1 MEHIL
6 YWLWLT
12 TKYGISPSKIEVL
25 LEHFKTIEK
34 IYFSKNFNNIY
45 GLNDKIKS
53 SLTDKDL
60 SKAEKILEQTA
71 KLNQKILVYDN
82 ENYPNI
88 LKNIS
93 SPPYVLYAQGKVLE
107 LDKVLTIGVVG
118 TRNSSEYGRVV
129 TDRICRELAQ
139 YGAVTVGGLA
149 RGIDTVGAWATLNA
163 GGVAVGVV
171 GSGLDIVYPSEN
183 VELVKAITEKGCII
197 SEYAPGTP
205 PIRNHFPARN
215 RIIAGLSR
223 GILVT
228 EAPEKSGALITAKY
242 ALENDRDVFAIPR
255 NITDTN
261 FLGTNKIIQQGAKLI
276 NGAKD
281 IINEYPY
288 AEKVVPKTVKSDAV
302 RQVKNNEINQLS
314 QKTVDDSKY
323 SKLNEFEKQIIDL
336 LKKSDMQIDEI
347 SRETNKPVSEI
358 NTKLIMLEVKGLIKK
373 LPGSK
378 YQLKL

>member
-12 TKYGISPSKIEVL
+12 TKYGISPSKINVL
-25 LEHFKTIEK
+25 LEYFKTVEE
-34 IYFSKNFNNIY
+34 IYFSKNFNNIH

-53 SLTDKDL
+53 SLADKDL

-93 SPPYVLYAQGKVLE
+93 SPPYVLYVQGKVLE

-242 ALENDRDVFAIPR
+242 ALENDRDVFAVPR

-276 NGAKD
+276 NGATD

-288 AEKVVPKTVKSDAV
+288 AEKVAPKTVKNS
-302 RQVKNNEINQLS
+302 NTNPPI
-314 QKTVDDSKY
+314 QKTVDESKY
-323 SKLNEFEKQIIDL
+323 SKLNEFEKQIIDI
-336 LKKSDMQIDEI
+336 LKKSDMQIDEL
-347 SRETNKPVSEI
+347 SREMKRNVSEI
-358 NTKLIMLEVKGLIKK
+358 NTKLIMLEVKGLVKK

>member
-12 TKYGISPSKIEVL
+12 TKYGVTPSKIKVL
-25 LEHFKTIEK
+25 LEYFKTVEE

-45 GLNDKIKS
+45 GLSDKIKS
-53 SLTDKDL
+53 SLADKDL

-71 KLNQKILVYDN
+71 KLNQKILVYDS
-82 ENYPNI
+82 ESYPQI

-93 SPPYVLYAQGKVLE
+93 SPPYVLYVQGKVLE

-149 RGIDTVGAWATLNA
+149 RGIDTVGAWATLDV
-163 GGVAVGVV
+163 GGV
-171 GSGLDIVYPSEN
+171 DIVYPSEN

-205 PIRNHFPARN
+205 PVRNHFPARN

-242 ALENDRDVFAIPR
+242 ALENDRDVFAVPR

-261 FLGTNKIIQQGAKLI
+261 SLGTNKIIQQGAKLI
-276 NGAKD
+276 NGAAD
-281 IINEYPY
+281 IISEYPY
-288 AEKVVPKTVKSDAV
+288 AEKVIPKKVKS
-302 RQVKNNEINQLS
+302 EPI

-323 SKLNEFEKQIIDL
+323 SKLNEFEKQIIDI
-336 LKKSDMQIDEI
+336 LKKSDMQIDEL
-347 SRETNKPVSEI
+347 SRELKRNVSEI
-358 NTKLIMLEVKGLIKK
+358 NTKLIMLEVKGLVKK

>member
-12 TKYGISPSKIEVL
+12 TKYGVTPSKIKVL
-25 LEHFKTIEK
+25 LEYFKTVEE

-45 GLNDKIKS
+45 GLSDKIKS
-53 SLTDKDL
+53 SLADKDL

-71 KLNQKILVYDN
+71 KLNQKILVYDS
-82 ENYPNI
+82 ESYPQI

-93 SPPYVLYAQGKVLE
+93 SPPYVLYVQGKVLE

-139 YGAVTVGGLA
+139 YGAVTVGG
-149 RGIDTVGAWATLNA
+149 
-163 GGVAVGVV
+163 VAVGVV

-205 PIRNHFPARN
+205 PVRNHFPARN

-242 ALENDRDVFAIPR
+242 ALENDRDVFAVPR

-261 FLGTNKIIQQGAKLI
+261 SLGTNKIIQQGAKLI
-276 NGAKD
+276 NGAAD
-281 IINEYPY
+281 IISEYPY
-288 AEKVVPKTVKSDAV
+288 AEKVIPKKVKS
-302 RQVKNNEINQLS
+302 EPI

-323 SKLNEFEKQIIDL
+323 SKLNEFEKQIIDI
-336 LKKSDMQIDEI
+336 LKKSDMQIDEL
-347 SRETNKPVSEI
+347 SRELKRNVSEI
-358 NTKLIMLEVKGLIKK
+358 NTKLIMLEVKGLVKK

>member
-12 TKYGISPSKIEVL
+12 TKYGVTPSKIKVL
-25 LEHFKTIEK
+25 LEYFKTVEE

-45 GLNDKIKS
+45 GLSDKIKS
-53 SLTDKDL
+53 SLADKDL

-71 KLNQKILVYDN
+71 KLNQKILVYDS
-82 ENYPNI
+82 ESYPQI

-93 SPPYVLYAQGKVLE
+93 SPPYVLYIQGKVLE

-139 YGAVTVGGLA
+139 YGVVTVGGLA
-149 RGIDTVGAWATLNA
+149 RGIDTVGAWATLDV

-242 ALENDRDVFAIPR
+242 ALENDRDVFAVPR

-276 NGAKD
+276 NGAAD
-281 IINEYPY
+281 IISEYPY
-288 AEKVVPKTVKSDAV
+288 AEKVIPKKVKS
-302 RQVKNNEINQLS
+302 EPI

-323 SKLNEFEKQIIDL
+323 SKLNEFEKQIIDI
-336 LKKSDMQIDEI
+336 LKKSDMQIDEL
-347 SRETNKPVSEI
+347 SRELKRNVSEI
-358 NTKLIMLEVKGLIKK
+358 NTKLIMLEVKGLVKK

>member
-12 TKYGISPSKIEVL
+12 TKYGVTPSKIKVL
-25 LEHFKTIEK
+25 LEYFKTVEE

-45 GLNDKIKS
+45 GLSDKIKS
-53 SLTDKDL
+53 SLADKDL

-71 KLNQKILVYDN
+71 KLNQKILVYDS
-82 ENYPNI
+82 ESYPQI

-93 SPPYVLYAQGKVLE
+93 SPPYVLYVQGKVLE

-139 YGAVTVGGLA
+139 YGVVTVGGLA
-149 RGIDTVGAWATLNA
+149 RGI
-163 GGVAVGVV
+163 V

-205 PIRNHFPARN
+205 PVRNHFPARN

-242 ALENDRDVFAIPR
+242 ALENDRDVFAVPR

-261 FLGTNKIIQQGAKLI
+261 SLGTNKIIQQGAKLI
-276 NGAKD
+276 NGAAD
-281 IINEYPY
+281 IISEYPY
-288 AEKVVPKTVKSDAV
+288 AEKVIPKKVKS
-302 RQVKNNEINQLS
+302 EPI

-323 SKLNEFEKQIIDL
+323 SKLNEFEKQIIDI

-347 SRETNKPVSEI
+347 SRELKRNVSEI
-358 NTKLIMLEVKGLIKK
+358 NTKLIMLEVKGLVKK

>member
-12 TKYGISPSKIEVL
+12 TKYGVTPSKIKVL
-25 LEHFKTIEK
+25 LEYFKTVEE

-45 GLNDKIKS
+45 GLSDKIKS
-53 SLTDKDL
+53 SLADKDL

-71 KLNQKILVYDN
+71 KLNQKILVYDS
-82 ENYPNI
+82 ESYPQI

-93 SPPYVLYAQGKVLE
+93 SPPYVLYVQGKVLE

-149 RGIDTVGAWATLNA
+149 RGIDTVGAWATLDV
-163 GGVAVGVV
+163 GGEAVGVV
-171 GSGLDIVYPSEN
+171 GSGLDIV
-183 VELVKAITEKGCII
+183 
-197 SEYAPGTP
+197 
-205 PIRNHFPARN
+205 FPARN

-242 ALENDRDVFAIPR
+242 ALENDRDVFAVPR

-261 FLGTNKIIQQGAKLI
+261 SLGTNKIIQQGAKLI
-276 NGAKD
+276 NGAAD
-281 IINEYPY
+281 IISEYPY
-288 AEKVVPKTVKSDAV
+288 AEKVIPKKVKS
-302 RQVKNNEINQLS
+302 EPI

-323 SKLNEFEKQIIDL
+323 SKLNEFEKQIIDI
-336 LKKSDMQIDEI
+336 LKKSDMQIDEL
-347 SRETNKPVSEI
+347 SRELKRNVSEI
-358 NTKLIMLEVKGLIKK
+358 NTKLIMLEVKGLVKK

>member
-12 TKYGISPSKIEVL
+12 TKYGVTPSKIKVL
-25 LEHFKTIEK
+25 LEYFKTVEE

-45 GLNDKIKS
+45 GLSDKIKS
-53 SLTDKDL
+53 SLADKDL

-71 KLNQKILVYDN
+71 KLNQKILVYDS
-82 ENYPNI
+82 ESYPQI

-93 SPPYVLYAQGKVLE
+93 SPPYVLYVQGKVLE

-149 RGIDTVGAWATLNA
+149 RGIDTVG
-163 GGVAVGVV
+163 VAVGVV

-205 PIRNHFPARN
+205 PVRNHFPARN

-242 ALENDRDVFAIPR
+242 ALENDRDVFAVPR

-261 FLGTNKIIQQGAKLI
+261 SLGTNKIIQQGAKLI
-276 NGAKD
+276 NGAAD
-281 IINEYPY
+281 IISEYPY
-288 AEKVVPKTVKSDAV
+288 AEKVIPKKVKS
-302 RQVKNNEINQLS
+302 EPI

-323 SKLNEFEKQIIDL
+323 SKLNEFEKQIIDI
-336 LKKSDMQIDEI
+336 LKKSDMQIDEL
-347 SRETNKPVSEI
+347 SRELKRNVSEI
-358 NTKLIMLEVKGLIKK
+358 NTKLIMLEVKGLVKK

>member
-12 TKYGISPSKIEVL
+12 TKYGVTPSKIKVL
-25 LEHFKTIEK
+25 LEYFKTVEE

-45 GLNDKIKS
+45 GLSDKIKS
-53 SLTDKDL
+53 SLADKDL

-71 KLNQKILVYDN
+71 KLNQKILVYDS
-82 ENYPNI
+82 ESYPQI

-93 SPPYVLYAQGKVLE
+93 SPPYVLYVQGKVLE

-149 RGIDTVGAWATLNA
+149 RGIDTVGAWATLDV
-163 GGVAVGVV
+163 GG
-171 GSGLDIVYPSEN
+171 GLDIVYPSEN

-205 PIRNHFPARN
+205 PVRNHFPARN

-242 ALENDRDVFAIPR
+242 ALENDRDVFAVPR

-261 FLGTNKIIQQGAKLI
+261 SLGTNKIIQQGAKLI
-276 NGAKD
+276 NGAAD
-281 IINEYPY
+281 IISEYPY
-288 AEKVVPKTVKSDAV
+288 AEKVIPKKVKS
-302 RQVKNNEINQLS
+302 EPI

-323 SKLNEFEKQIIDL
+323 SKLNEFEKQIIDI

-347 SRETNKPVSEI
+347 SRELKRNVSEI
-358 NTKLIMLEVKGLIKK
+358 NTKLIMLEVKGLVKK

>member
-12 TKYGISPSKIEVL
+12 TKYGVTPSKIKVL
-25 LEHFKTIEK
+25 LEYFKTVEE

-45 GLNDKIKS
+45 GLSDKIKS
-53 SLTDKDL
+53 SLADKDL

-71 KLNQKILVYDN
+71 KLNQKILVYDS
-82 ENYPNI
+82 ESYPQI

-93 SPPYVLYAQGKVLE
+93 SPPYVLYVQGKVLE

-139 YGAVTVGGLA
+139 YGVVT
-149 RGIDTVGAWATLNA
+149 
-163 GGVAVGVV
+163 VGVV

-205 PIRNHFPARN
+205 PVRNHFPARN

-242 ALENDRDVFAIPR
+242 ALENDRDVFAVPR

-261 FLGTNKIIQQGAKLI
+261 SLGTNKIIQQGAKLI
-276 NGAKD
+276 NGAAD
-281 IINEYPY
+281 IISEYPY
-288 AEKVVPKTVKSDAV
+288 AEKVIPKKVKS
-302 RQVKNNEINQLS
+302 EPI

-323 SKLNEFEKQIIDL
+323 SKLNEFEKQIIDI
-336 LKKSDMQIDEI
+336 LKKSDMQIDEL
-347 SRETNKPVSEI
+347 SRELKRNVSEI
-358 NTKLIMLEVKGLIKK
+358 NTKLIMLEVKGLVKK

>member
-12 TKYGISPSKIEVL
+12 TKYGVTPSKIKVL
-25 LEHFKTIEK
+25 LEYFKTVEE

-45 GLNDKIKS
+45 GLSDKIKS
-53 SLTDKDL
+53 SLADKDL

-71 KLNQKILVYDN
+71 KLNQKILVYDS
-82 ENYPNI
+82 ESYPQI

-93 SPPYVLYAQGKVLE
+93 SPPYVLYVQGKVLE

-139 YGAVTVGGLA
+139 YGAVTIGGLA
-149 RGIDTVGAWATLNA
+149 RGIDTVGAWATLDV

-171 GSGLDIVYPSEN
+171 GNGLDIVYPSEN

-205 PIRNHFPARN
+205 PVRNHFPARN

-242 ALENDRDVFAIPR
+242 ALENDRDVFAVPR
-255 NITDTN
+255 NITDTKIP
-261 FLGTNKIIQQGAKLI
+261 FLELSLHTLKIKVMLRTFYRKYLPNCTVIRKLSKQTN
-276 NGAKD
+276 
-281 IINEYPY
+281 
-288 AEKVVPKTVKSDAV
+288 TKSDGLLGFPLTY
-302 RQVKNNEINQLS
+302 RRIILNLFGIRKEI
-314 QKTVDDSKY
+314 Y
-323 SKLNEFEKQIIDL
+323 
-336 LKKSDMQIDEI
+336 
-347 SRETNKPVSEI
+347 
-358 NTKLIMLEVKGLIKK
+358 LIMRF
-373 LPGSK
+373 
-378 YQLKL
+378 LKPATFHIQTITRGMSCWKWF

>member
-12 TKYGISPSKIEVL
+12 TKYGISPSKIKVL
-25 LEHFKTIEK
+25 LEYFKTVEE

-53 SLTDKDL
+53 SLADKDL

-93 SPPYVLYAQGKVLE
+93 SPPYVLYVQGKVLE

-139 YGAVTVGGLA
+139 YGAVTIGGLA

-242 ALENDRDVFAIPR
+242 ALENDRDVFAVPR

-276 NGAKD
+276 NGAMD

-288 AEKVVPKTVKSDAV
+288 AEKVAPKSVKSEPL
-302 RQVKNNEINQLS
+302 QTVKNNNTNPPI
-314 QKTVDDSKY
+314 QKTVDESKY
-323 SKLNEFEKQIIDL
+323 SKLNEFEKQIIDI
-336 LKKSDMQIDEI
+336 LKKSDMQIDEL
-347 SRETNKPVSEI
+347 SREMKRNVSEI
-358 NTKLIMLEVKGLIKK
+358 NTKLIMLEVKGLVKK

>member
-12 TKYGISPSKIEVL
+12 TKYGVTPSKIKVL
-25 LEHFKTIEK
+25 LEYFKTVEE

-45 GLNDKIKS
+45 GLSDKIKS
-53 SLTDKDL
+53 SLADKDL

-71 KLNQKILVYDN
+71 KLNQKILVYDS
-82 ENYPNI
+82 ESYPQI

-93 SPPYVLYAQGKVLE
+93 SPPYVLYVQGKVLE

-139 YGAVTVGGLA
+139 YGVVTVGGLA
-149 RGIDTVGAWATLNA
+149 RGIDTVGAWATLDV

-205 PIRNHFPARN
+205 PVRNHFPARN

-228 EAPEKSGALITAKY
+228 EAPEKSGAL
-242 ALENDRDVFAIPR
+242 PR

-261 FLGTNKIIQQGAKLI
+261 SLGTNKIIQQGAKLI
-276 NGAKD
+276 NGAAD
-281 IINEYPY
+281 IISEYPY
-288 AEKVVPKTVKSDAV
+288 AEKVIPKKVKS
-302 RQVKNNEINQLS
+302 EPI

-323 SKLNEFEKQIIDL
+323 SKLNEFEKQIIDI

-347 SRETNKPVSEI
+347 SRELKRNVSEI
-358 NTKLIMLEVKGLIKK
+358 NTKLIMLEVKGLVKK

>member
-1 MEHIL
+1 MYI
-6 YWLWLT
+6 
-12 TKYGISPSKIEVL
+12 
-25 LEHFKTIEK
+25 
-34 IYFSKNFNNIY
+34 
-45 GLNDKIKS
+45 
-53 SLTDKDL
+53 
-60 SKAEKILEQTA
+60 
-71 KLNQKILVYDN
+71 
-82 ENYPNI
+82 
-88 LKNIS
+88 
-93 SPPYVLYAQGKVLE
+93 QGKVLE

-149 RGIDTVGAWATLNA
+149 RGIDTVGAWATLDV

-205 PIRNHFPARN
+205 PVRNHFPARN

-242 ALENDRDVFAIPR
+242 ALENDRDVFAVPR

-276 NGAKD
+276 NGAAD
-281 IINEYPY
+281 IISEYPY
-288 AEKVVPKTVKSDAV
+288 AEKVIPKKVKS
-302 RQVKNNEINQLS
+302 EPI

-323 SKLNEFEKQIIDL
+323 SKLNEFEKQIIDI
-336 LKKSDMQIDEI
+336 LKKSDMQIDEL
-347 SRETNKPVSEI
+347 SRELKRNVSEI
-358 NTKLIMLEVKGLIKK
+358 NTKLIMLEVKGLVKK

>member
-12 TKYGISPSKIEVL
+12 TKYGVTPSKIKVL
-25 LEHFKTIEK
+25 LEYFKTVEE

-45 GLNDKIKS
+45 GLSDKIKS
-53 SLTDKDL
+53 SLADKDL

-71 KLNQKILVYDN
+71 KLNQKILVYDS
-82 ENYPNI
+82 ESYPQI

-93 SPPYVLYAQGKVLE
+93 SPPYVLYVQGKVLE

-149 RGIDTVGAWATLNA
+149 RGIDTVGAWATLDV

-205 PIRNHFPARN
+205 PVRNHFPARN

-242 ALENDRDVFAIPR
+242 ALENDRDVFAVPR

-261 FLGTNKIIQQGAKLI
+261 SLGTNKLI
-276 NGAKD
+276 NGAAD
-281 IINEYPY
+281 IISEYPY
-288 AEKVVPKTVKSDAV
+288 AEKVIPKKVKS
-302 RQVKNNEINQLS
+302 EPI

-323 SKLNEFEKQIIDL
+323 SKLNEFEKQIIDI
-336 LKKSDMQIDEI
+336 LKKSDMQIDEL
-347 SRETNKPVSEI
+347 SRELKRNVSEI
-358 NTKLIMLEVKGLIKK
+358 NTKLIMLEVKGLVKK

>member
-12 TKYGISPSKIEVL
+12 TKYGVTPSKIKVL
-25 LEHFKTIEK
+25 LEYFKTVEE
-34 IYFSKNFNNIY
+34 IYFSKNLNNIY
-45 GLNDKIKS
+45 GLSDKIKS
-53 SLTDKDL
+53 SLADKDL
-60 SKAEKILEQTA
+60 SKSEKILEQTA
-71 KLNQKILVYDN
+71 KLNQKILVYDS
-82 ENYPNI
+82 ESYPQI

-93 SPPYVLYAQGKVLE
+93 SPPYVLYVQGKVLE

-149 RGIDTVGAWATLNA
+149 
-163 GGVAVGVV
+163 VGVV

-205 PIRNHFPARN
+205 PVRNHFPARN

-242 ALENDRDVFAIPR
+242 ALENDRDVFAVPR

-261 FLGTNKIIQQGAKLI
+261 SLGTNKIIQQGAKLI
-276 NGAKD
+276 NGAAD
-281 IINEYPY
+281 IISEYPY
-288 AEKVVPKTVKSDAV
+288 AEKVIPKKVKS
-302 RQVKNNEINQLS
+302 EPI

-323 SKLNEFEKQIIDL
+323 SKLNEFEKQIIDI
-336 LKKSDMQIDEI
+336 LKKSDMQIDEL
-347 SRETNKPVSEI
+347 SRELKRNVSEI
-358 NTKLIMLEVKGLIKK
+358 NTKLIMLEVKGLVKK

>member
-12 TKYGISPSKIEVL
+12 TKYGVTPSKIKVL
-25 LEHFKTIEK
+25 LEYFKTVEE

-45 GLNDKIKS
+45 GLSDKIKS
-53 SLTDKDL
+53 SLADKDL

-71 KLNQKILVYDN
+71 KLNQKILVYDS
-82 ENYPNI
+82 ESYPQI

-93 SPPYVLYAQGKVLE
+93 SPPYVLYVQGKVLE

-149 RGIDTVGAWATLNA
+149 
-163 GGVAVGVV
+163 VGVV

-205 PIRNHFPARN
+205 PVRNHFPARN

-242 ALENDRDVFAIPR
+242 ALENDRDVFAVPR

-276 NGAKD
+276 NGAAD
-281 IINEYPY
+281 IISEYPY
-288 AEKVVPKTVKSDAV
+288 AEKVIPKKVKS
-302 RQVKNNEINQLS
+302 EPI

-323 SKLNEFEKQIIDL
+323 SKLNEFEKQIIDI
-336 LKKSDMQIDEI
+336 LKKSDMQIDEL
-347 SRETNKPVSEI
+347 SRELKRNVSEI
-358 NTKLIMLEVKGLIKK
+358 NTKLIMLEVKGLVKK

>member
-12 TKYGISPSKIEVL
+12 TKYGVTPSKIKVL
-25 LEHFKTIEK
+25 LEYFKTVEE

-45 GLNDKIKS
+45 GLSDKIKS
-53 SLTDKDL
+53 SLADKDL

-71 KLNQKILVYDN
+71 KLNQKILVYDS
-82 ENYPNI
+82 ESYPQI

-93 SPPYVLYAQGKVLE
+93 SPPYVLLE

-149 RGIDTVGAWATLNA
+149 RGIDTVGAWATLDV

-205 PIRNHFPARN
+205 PVRNHFPARN

-242 ALENDRDVFAIPR
+242 ALENDRDVFAVPR

-261 FLGTNKIIQQGAKLI
+261 SLGTNKIIQQGAKLI
-276 NGAKD
+276 NGAAD
-281 IINEYPY
+281 IISEYPY
-288 AEKVVPKTVKSDAV
+288 AEKVIPKKVKS
-302 RQVKNNEINQLS
+302 EPI

-323 SKLNEFEKQIIDL
+323 SKLNEFEKQIIDI
-336 LKKSDMQIDEI
+336 LKKSDMQIDEL
-347 SRETNKPVSEI
+347 SRKLKRNVSEI
-358 NTKLIMLEVKGLIKK
+358 NTKLIMLEVKGLVKK

>member
-12 TKYGISPSKIEVL
+12 TKYGVTPSKIKVL
-25 LEHFKTIEK
+25 LEYFKTVEE

-45 GLNDKIKS
+45 GLSDKIKS
-53 SLTDKDL
+53 SLADKDL

-71 KLNQKILVYDN
+71 KLNQKILVYDS
-82 ENYPNI
+82 ESYPQI

-93 SPPYVLYAQGKVLE
+93 SPPYVLYVQGKVLE

-149 RGIDTVGAWATLNA
+149 RGIDTVGAWATLDV

-228 EAPEKSGALITAKY
+228 EAPTKSGALITAKY
-242 ALENDRDVFAIPR
+242 ALENDRDVFAVPR

-276 NGAKD
+276 NGAAD
-281 IINEYPY
+281 I
-288 AEKVVPKTVKSDAV
+288 PKKVKS
-302 RQVKNNEINQLS
+302 EPI

-323 SKLNEFEKQIIDL
+323 SKLNEFEKQIIDI
-336 LKKSDMQIDEI
+336 LKKSDMQIDEL
-347 SRETNKPVSEI
+347 SRELKRNVSEI
-358 NTKLIMLEVKGLIKK
+358 NTKLIMLEVKGLVKK

>member
-12 TKYGISPSKIEVL
+12 TKYGVTPSKIKVL
-25 LEHFKTIEK
+25 LEYFKTVEE
-34 IYFSKNFNNIY
+34 IYFSKNLNNIY
-45 GLNDKIKS
+45 GLSDKIKS
-53 SLTDKDL
+53 SLADKDL

-71 KLNQKILVYDN
+71 KLNQKILVYDS
-82 ENYPNI
+82 ESYPQI

-93 SPPYVLYAQGKVLE
+93 SPPYVLYVQGKVLE

-139 YGAVTVGGLA
+139 YGAMTVGGLA
-149 RGIDTVGAWATLNA
+149 RGIDTVGAWATL
-163 GGVAVGVV
+163 VV

-205 PIRNHFPARN
+205 PVRNHFPARN

-242 ALENDRDVFAIPR
+242 ALENDRDVFAVPR

-261 FLGTNKIIQQGAKLI
+261 SLGTNKIIQQGAKLI
-276 NGAKD
+276 NGAAD
-281 IINEYPY
+281 IISEYPY
-288 AEKVVPKTVKSDAV
+288 AEKVIPKKVKS
-302 RQVKNNEINQLS
+302 EPI

-323 SKLNEFEKQIIDL
+323 SKLNEFEKQIIDI
-336 LKKSDMQIDEI
+336 LKKSDMQIDEL
-347 SRETNKPVSEI
+347 SRELKRNVSEI
-358 NTKLIMLEVKGLIKK
+358 NTKLIMLEVKGLVKK

>member
-12 TKYGISPSKIEVL
+12 TKYGVTPSKIKVL
-25 LEHFKTIEK
+25 LEYFKTVEE

-45 GLNDKIKS
+45 GLSDKIKS
-53 SLTDKDL
+53 SLADKDL

-71 KLNQKILVYDN
+71 KLNQKILVYDS
-82 ENYPNI
+82 ESYPQ
-88 LKNIS
+88 
-93 SPPYVLYAQGKVLE
+93 SPPYVLYVQGKVLE

-139 YGAVTVGGLA
+139 YGAVTIGGLA
-149 RGIDTVGAWATLNA
+149 RGIDTVGAWATLDV

-171 GSGLDIVYPSEN
+171 GNGLDIVYPSEN

-205 PIRNHFPARN
+205 PVRNHFPARN

-242 ALENDRDVFAIPR
+242 ALENDRDVFAVPR

-261 FLGTNKIIQQGAKLI
+261 SLGTNKIIQQGAKLI
-276 NGAKD
+276 NGAAD
-281 IINEYPY
+281 IISEYPY
-288 AEKVVPKTVKSDAV
+288 AEKVIPKKVKS
-302 RQVKNNEINQLS
+302 EPI

-323 SKLNEFEKQIIDL
+323 SKLNEFEKQIIDI
-336 LKKSDMQIDEI
+336 LKKSDMQIDEL
-347 SRETNKPVSEI
+347 SRELKRNVSEI
-358 NTKLIMLEVKGLIKK
+358 NTKLIMLEVKGLVKK